1 MWCWSSNRPPPIR
14 TAIVTQ
20 NFALARKRSREFV
33 VVDQPGATDPHRQH
47 RERPRAPESLG
58 IDHLGVVDFRER
70 FSFEPG
76 PQHLPKLFRSPLPSG
91 IFLGGKRRGGV

>member
-1 MWCWSSNRPPPIR
+1 M
-14 TAIVTQ
+14 
-20 NFALARKRSREFV
+20 

-70 FSFEPG
+70 FSFELG
-76 PQHLPKLFRSPLPSG
+76 SISKG
-91 IFLGGKRRGGV
+91 IHSFIAVTCGVPDGCINKRRK